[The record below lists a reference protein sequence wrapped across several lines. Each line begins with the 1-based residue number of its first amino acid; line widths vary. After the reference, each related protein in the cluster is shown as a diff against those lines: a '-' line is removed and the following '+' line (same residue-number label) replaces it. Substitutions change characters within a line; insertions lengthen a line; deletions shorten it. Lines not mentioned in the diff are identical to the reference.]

1 MGRVLKKKEGEDPF
15 PPLRAGKTPKIPFF
29 ASQTPR
35 KRLLRRLTVA
45 WQIVIHVCLRE
56 SRAGE
61 LRPSR
66 LPGIEVDVSRTFS
79 KR

>member
-1 MGRVLKKKEGEDPF
+1 LLPNPTET
-15 PPLRAGKTPKIPFF
+15 LATP
-29 ASQTPR
+29 A
-35 KRLLRRLTVA
+35 TVA

-66 LPGIEVDVSRTFS
+66 LPGIEVDVSRTFPGFDINQI
-79 KR
+79 